1 MSLHTYSREEL
12 KDISMIELARMILK
26 EENRALNY
34 QDIYQK
40 VVEYKE
46 FDKAQQEEFLP
57 QFYTDLNIDGRFLSI
72 GSGQWGLRDWYP
84 VEQIEEE
91 ISAAPK
97 KKKKKKKTTKK
108 AKKEEVYDD
117 VEEEITEENLEFES
131 SDLDEADESLN
142 DLDNDDEDENF
153 DDDFD
158 AYDEED
164 FDDDEEEDEEEEA
177 EDEEEDK

>member
-1 MSLHTYSREEL
+1 MTVSLHTYSREEL

-26 EENRALNY
+26 EENKALNY
-34 QDIYQK
+34 SEIYQK

-46 FDKAQQEEFLP
+46 FDKAQQDEFLA
-57 QFYTDLNIDGRFLSI
+57 QFYTDLNIDGRFLSV

-108 AKKEEVYDD
+108 AKKEEVYDE
-117 VEEEITEENLEFES
+117 VEEETTEENLEFES
-131 SDLDEADESLN
+131 SDLDETDDSLN
-142 DLDNDDEDENF
+142 DLDNDEEDETF

-158 AYDEED
+158 NYDEDE
-164 FDDDEEEDEEEEA
+164 EEEDEEA
-177 EDEEEDK
+177 EDEDEEDK